1 MPTILKSQI
10 LDKESIVCLSHLSR
24 VHYKSFL
31 ITTYLIFFAL
41 VIFLMKTLIEVN
53 GSLWGKVKDYAT
65 VKDLSLYSAVERL
78 LLQALIANGYSV
90 KEGEE

>member
-1 MPTILKSQI
+1 
-10 LDKESIVCLSHLSR
+10 
-24 VHYKSFL
+24 
-31 ITTYLIFFAL
+31 
-41 VIFLMKTLIEVN
+41 MKTLIEVN